1 MRRPAYRDLPEIAPG
16 YRHAWGVVVD
26 GDPRQGARRATP
38 ERIAGAARLVRR
50 GVVFNLDLPL
60 GRFPARF
67 LGRRSL
73 QHHEEIT
80 PYGRDDKVD
89 DLYLQSGTQWD
100 GLRHVRFRRHG
111 YFGGLSDADLDEG
124 NDLGIDHAAGQG
136 IVARAVLVDIATHWT
151 AQGRQWSPSSRT
163 LIGIDDISAALAH
176 QRISVMDGDVLL
188 VRTGWLGWSLTTA
201 GEAYL
206 SGSDVESA
214 ECIGLD
220 PQEAMAEWIWDAGI
234 VAIASDTPALEA
246 TPIRAREEGFLHH
259 RLIPLLGIL
268 IGELWDLDRLA
279 EDSRRDGV
287 YEGLLVSHPLLI
299 PRAAGSP
306 ANAYV
311 LK

>member
-16 YRHAWGVVVD
+16 YRHAWEVVVD
-26 GDPRQGARRATP
+26 GDPRDGARRALP
-38 ERIAGAARLVRR
+38 EAIVAAARLVRR

-67 LGRRSL
+67 LGRRPL

-80 PYGRDDKVD
+80 SYGRDDKVD

-111 YFGGLSDADLDEG
+111 YFGGLSDADLDAR
-124 NDLGIDHAAGQG
+124 NDLGIDRAGEHG
-136 IVARAVLVDIATHWT
+136 IVARAVLCDIAAHWT
-151 AQGRQWSPSSRT
+151 GQGHRWQPSSRS
-163 LIGIDDISAALAH
+163 LIRVEDIQAALAH
-176 QRISVMDGDVLL
+176 QRVSVKEGDVLL
-188 VRTGWLGWSLTTA
+188 LRTGWLGWSLSA
-201 GEAYL
+201 PAEAYL
-206 SGSDVESA
+206 NESHVDSA

-220 PQEAMAEWIWDAGI
+220 PGEAMAEWLWDAGI

-246 TPIRAREEGFLHH
+246 MPIRAREDGFLHH

-279 EDSRRDGV
+279 ADCQRDGV
-287 YEGLLVSHPLLI
+287 YEGLLVSHPLMV

-306 ANAYV
+306 ANTYV